1 MVWSLPSSGFSP
13 RSHLSMW
20 QSGHCRQS
28 PTGSSWSSRQ
38 DCSTSS
44 LYLLGEWLDVS
55 YLDACL
61 LVAELKSRQ
70 VIRMLF
76 AWHLLYPLD
85 RTLRLLF
92 ISSHKYAWLL
102 FESSY
107 YSRAAFIKLSG
118 IGKIFVN
125 IWALRKCTCSQRS
138 VVPPVVPVEFP

>member
-1 MVWSLPSSGFSP
+1 M
-13 RSHLSMW
+13 
-20 QSGHCRQS
+20 
-28 PTGSSWSSRQ
+28 
-38 DCSTSS
+38 
-44 LYLLGEWLDVS
+44 S
-55 YLDACL
+55 YLDAYL

-76 AWHLLYPLD
+76 AWHLLYSLD

-107 YSRAAFIKLSG
+107 YSRAAFIKLNG